1 MAGKKE
7 QVVALIDP
15 ELLTQLDIL
24 RIITRDSRARVLEE
38 VLRPALEQAVQARRK
53 DERRVRKLAKA
64 ADLTLEQYVAA
75 YAAAHSRG
83 GYGPGLDA
91 LELDD
96 TVIRKVAAEVAEAS
110 APASAA

>member
-24 RIITRDSRARVLEE
+24 RIITRDSRARVLED
-38 VLRPALEQAVQARRK
+38 VLRDALGAAVRAERK
-53 DERRVRKLAKA
+53 EERRVRALAKA
-64 ADLTLEQYVAA
+64 AGLTLEEYVTA
-75 YAAAHSRG
+75 YAKAHSRG

-91 LELDD
+91 LETDD
-96 TVIRKVAAEVAEAS
+96 RVVRKAAAEIAELALS
-110 APASAA
+110 A